1 MDSKLMTA
9 VSNGKLT
16 KVVSLLKKGANVNY
30 QCPRNGETL
39 LIKSSYLDRTN
50 ITKQILQ
57 IKL

>member
-9 VSNGKLT
+9 VSNGWIT

-30 QCPRNGETL
+30 QDPSNGETL
-39 LIKSSYLDRTN
+39 LIISSYRDRTN
-50 ITKQILQ
+50 VTKQILQ